1 MSGARVEA
9 GWRGTAPLTRQARRV
24 SGHRLFGL
32 GDATGYVEPFTG
44 EGMAWAVAGAASLAP
59 LLTAADGEAVAKAW
73 RATYRRHVVARQY
86 PCRAIAALLRAP
98 GLCGVAVRALQRWPA
113 VAGPVVRQL
122 NRPLSVT
129 LRGI

>member
-1 MSGARVEA
+1 MTRRA
-9 GWRGTAPLTRQARRV
+9 GNR
-24 SGHRLFGL
+24 
-32 GDATGYVEPFTG
+32 Y
-44 EGMAWAVAGAASLAP
+44 AVASEDDIVRSTLDDHTVAVLREAA
-59 LLTAADGEAVAKAW
+59 AV
-73 RATYRRHVVARQY
+73 RGLPVDQL
-86 PCRAIAALLRAP
+86 IAALLRAP